1 MKISEIIGERTWK
14 FGPEQ
19 PTLGLDLGS
28 RASKGVLLHRD
39 QIYAVQIPTGY
50 YMQETA
56 DELLAKL
63 TEKAGLNRSDIVF
76 IVGTGY
82 GRITL
87 KYDDIAYKVVTEITC
102 HAMGS
107 HALYPNARTII
118 DIGGQDSKAIK
129 IDPTTGKVIEFVMN
143 DKCAAGTGRFLEK
156 AAQLLDLDLH
166 DLGDFSLKAT
176 APSPISSQCVVF
188 AESEMI
194 SLRARG
200 QREKDNNSLANIA
213 AGIHYSSARRVK
225 NLLGRVGI
233 ESDLVFSGGVSNNPG
248 MWKVLEDVLEAKFA
262 PPTKLDMIFAGALGA
277 AVFAGRYSV
286 SAGQRHKASHTH
298 AAAAHGEPVLQA

>member
-1 MKISEIIGERTWK
+1 MTQIKDAFKLSEIIGERAPK
-14 FGPEQ
+14 FRSEHPV
-19 PTLGLDLGS
+19 LGLDLGS
-28 RASKGVLLHRD
+28 RASKAVLLHKD
-39 QIYAVQIPTGY
+39 FLYATQIPTGY
-50 YMQETA
+50 SMQETA
-56 DELLAKL
+56 DELLEKL
-63 TEKAGLNRSDIVF
+63 TQKAGVTRQDLRY

-107 HALYPNARTII
+107 HVLYPKARTII

-129 IDPTTGKVIEFVMN
+129 VDPESGKVVEFVMN

-156 AAQLLDLDLH
+156 AAQLLGIDLAA
-166 DLGDFSLKAT
+166 LGQYSLKAT
-176 APSPISSQCVVF
+176 DPSPISSQCVVF

-200 QREKDNNSLANIA
+200 KQDNPEESLANIA

-233 ESDLVFSGGVSNNPG
+233 DSDLVFSGGVSNNPG
-248 MWKVLEDVLEAKFA
+248 MWKVLEDVLGAKFA
-262 PPTKLDMIFAGALGA
+262 PPAPVDMIFAGALGA
-277 AVFAGRYSV
+277 SVFASRY
-286 SAGQRHKASHTH
+286 ASKPVHH
-298 AAAAHGEPVLQA
+298 AHPKPVLATA